1 MSPTDDYRQAR
12 CKHGWVDQV
21 QCEQCREVAGLL
33 ARSEKAE
40 WDLSAAREEIEL
52 LRARLE
58 PFAAYARL
66 WANWKPGQMEA
77 KPERPF
83 IEYYIMADEALRS
96 RRTKGE
102 TP

>member
-1 MSPTDDYRQAR
+1 MSPTDECQAWIDA
-12 CKHGWVDQV
+12 G
-21 QCEQCREVAGLL
+21 VAKQKRVKQLE
-33 ARSEKAE
+33 S
-40 WDLSAAREEIEL
+40 DLSATREEIEL

-58 PFAAYARL
+58 PFAEYARL

-96 RRTKGE
+96 SRTKDSAS
-102 TP
+102 